1 MNAALHLI
9 YGTSGQVKHVPD
21 LNCEE
26 LQNEPTLAQFGQK
39 LEELQLSGSPSLF
52 WCICA
57 LLYDLV
63 GLNPG

>member
-1 MNAALHLI
+1 MAPLA
-9 YGTSGQVKHVPD
+9 GVKHVYESD
-21 LNCEE
+21 LEE
-26 LQNEPTLAQFGQK
+26 LQNEPTLVRFGQK